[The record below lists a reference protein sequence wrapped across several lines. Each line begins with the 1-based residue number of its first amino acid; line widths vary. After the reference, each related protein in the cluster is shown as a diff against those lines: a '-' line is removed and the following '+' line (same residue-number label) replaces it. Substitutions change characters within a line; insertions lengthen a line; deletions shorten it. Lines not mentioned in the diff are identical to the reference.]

1 MKLIINRVDEWFNT
15 EFPEYDHFY
24 ICMKLL
30 EKLST
35 NQKRGL
41 VYDKLKLINIISKSS
56 NNEMIVAIDKAVIYL
71 ITRGLIEKRKISD
84 FRCDLFITEIGLY
97 ALSKF
102 KEVLH
107 ASDKIKS

>member
-1 MKLIINRVDEWFNT
+1 MKLIINRLDEWFNT

-41 VYDKLKLINIISKSS
+41 VYDKLTLIKIISQSS
-56 NNEMIVAIDKAVIYL
+56 SHEMIVAMDKAVIYL

-84 FRCDLFITEIGLY
+84 FRCDLFITDIGLST
-97 ALSKF
+97 LEKF
-102 KEVLH
+102 KEVLY
-107 ASDKIKS
+107 ATN

>member
-1 MKLIINRVDEWFNT
+1 MDEWFNT

-41 VYDKLKLINIISKSS
+41 VYDKLTLIKIISQSS
-56 NNEMIVAIDKAVIYL
+56 NHEMIVAMDKAIIYL
-71 ITRGLIEKRKISD
+71 ITRGLIEKRKVSD
-84 FRCDLFITEIGLY
+84 FRCDIFITQTGLHT
-97 ALSKF
+97 LSKF

-107 ASDKIKS
+107 ATN